1 MAERIGAIIELDGE
15 KEFKQG
21 VTDCNKSLST
31 LKSEMG
37 LVKAQCEGQANTLE
51 SLRKKHVVLTK
62 TLEEQKNK
70 EEAVRRG
77 LEHAEQSYKS
87 VGDGLDIL
95 KKNLSAATVELEQMR
110 QSSDTSRVDLLKQ
123 EKAVEDLSLAVAK
136 GEKNYNTA
144 GNRVKDWQA
153 KLNTAE
159 AQVIKATKAVNENAA
174 YMEEAEQATDK
185 CATSIDKFGK
195 ATQEAT
201 EVSRK
206 WTEVLRDKV
215 ISSVADM
222 AKDAMSSMVTGT
234 LELQDATNQLQASTG
249 ASAGEMQKFK
259 SVLQDVYAG
268 NYGESFEDVADATE
282 KIKQTLGNMDPTAL
296 QKTTES
302 AITLRDVFDMDY
314 QEQLRAVKTLMKN
327 FGIEAD
333 EAYNLIAQGAQ
344 QGLNKN
350 DDLLDV
356 INEYSSY
363 YAGAGRSAD
372 DFFNSLKNGAE
383 EGTFSVDKL
392 GDAYKEFTI
401 RAKDTANTTTEAYKI
416 LGLNADNMRAQF
428 AKGGESAKQ
437 ATDVI
442 VRALF
447 NVENDVKRN
456 QAGVDLFGTMWE
468 DLGEKGI
475 RALTQ
480 MNGGISSSYDAMS
493 KIKNIKYNSVTNQLT
508 ELGRKFKSAISDKVE
523 DFLPVITGGLE
534 AVIDSM
540 DILIPMIAGAGA
552 AFVTY
557 KVAAGSVTLFTEAT
571 KMATEGQT
579 LFNAVLGANPLIKV
593 ISVVIAAGT
602 ALIAYASNLGEVSR
616 ETEILTEANAR
627 VVESANNVTESVNN
641 TIASY
646 SDSTAEMQAQ
656 GEYAKIL
663 AGRIEDLAGKGSLN
677 NTELSIMQGYIA
689 ELNGIVPGLNLAY
702 DEQAQKLNMS
712 TDAMYDNIEASQKQ
726 IAQQAAQEY
735 AIELIKK
742 KTELEIEAIKLENE
756 ASDVNERRNQLLEEE
771 NDLVLKG
778 LTPLAAWWEGK
789 SNERKE
795 YQALTDAQEENSEA
809 VEANQKAK
817 EELAAEEEAV
827 KIKLEEMG
835 VSWGL
840 VTEAVN
846 ANSEASE
853 NAAAAQQNTTEMMMA
868 SAGQIAETYSSLKE
882 SVTGALES
890 QMNMFEEF
898 NAGTEISTEQLLSN
912 MQSQIDGV
920 TNWANNMA
928 ELSDRGINQNLLQ
941 YLADMGPEGAS
952 YVAAFAQMSD
962 EELKKA
968 SDMWSESLDMK
979 SGVESSVNGML
990 DSLTTSLSG
999 GTERVKGAMQQ
1010 VGADSISGLTEKLQS
1025 GQLEVKTAGDGL
1037 GESVIDGAK
1046 EGAGTHSPS
1055 WKTAEVGRD
1064 INEGLIQGINETK
1077 DKVSSTMQRML
1088 NDIIKNT
1095 SINLNAKK
1103 FVQDGRS
1110 IPSGLMQGINAGK
1123 GSVINSIKS
1132 LTTQVQ
1138 NTSRTTLNASRFTQ
1152 DGRQVSTGIANGINA
1167 GRMNAVTSA
1176 RSLADSTYTTA
1187 SNIRSLYSAGYNV
1200 SLGLAS
1206 GIRAGRSAV
1215 INAAASV
1222 CEAAIREARSRLR
1235 IHSPS
1240 QVFAEIGEYTAEGF
1254 GVGYRSRM
1262 GRVNSMIRES
1272 LDYTG
1277 MSPNVSNSNI
1287 HTLSQAGNEGKLIIE
1302 LPIYNNGV
1310 YSRTEIVEIARNGIT
1325 RMQNNRLTA
1334 KGVLT

>member
-51 SLRKKHVVLTK
+51 SLQKRHDVLTK

-87 VGDGLDIL
+87 VGDGLETL
-95 KKNLSAATVELEQMR
+95 KKKLLAATTELEQMR
-110 QSSDTSRVDLLKQ
+110 QSSDSSRSDLKKQ
-123 EKAVEDLSLAVAK
+123 EKAVEELSLAVAK

-159 AQVIKATKAVNENAA
+159 AQVIKATRAVNENAA
-174 YMEEAEQATDK
+174 YVAEAEQATDK

-195 ATQEAT
+195 AIQETT

-206 WTEVLRDKV
+206 WTEVLRDKA
-215 ISSVADM
+215 ISSAADI
-222 AKDAMSSMVTGT
+222 AKEAMSSMVTGT

-259 SVLQDVYAG
+259 SVLQDVYSG

-282 KIKQTLGNMDPTAL
+282 KIKQTLGDMDPTSL

-302 AITLRDVFDMDY
+302 AIALRDVFGMDY
-314 QEQLRAVKTLMKN
+314 QEQLRAVKSLMKN
-327 FGIEAD
+327 FSIEAD

-350 DDLLDV
+350 GDLLDV

-372 DFFNSLKNGAE
+372 DFFNSLKNGTE

-416 LGLNADNMRAQF
+416 LGLNADSMRAQF

-442 VRALF
+442 VKSLF
-447 NVENDVKRN
+447 SIEDDVKRN

-468 DLGEKGI
+468 DLGEKGV

-480 MNGGISSSYDAMS
+480 MNGSISSSYDSMS

-508 ELGRKFKSAISDKVE
+508 ELGRKFKSAISDEVE
-523 DFLPVITGGLE
+523 DFLPIITDGLGV
-534 AVIDSM
+534 VIDNL
-540 DILIPMIAGAGA
+540 DILIPMVAGAGA

-557 KVAAGSVTLFTEAT
+557 KVATSSVALLSS
-571 KMATEGQT
+571 ATEGATVAQRI
-579 LFNAVLGANPLIKV
+579 FNAVCDANPLIL
-593 ISVVIAAGT
+593 IATAVVAAGT
-602 ALIAYASNLGEVSR
+602 ALVAYASNLGEVSR
-616 ETEILTEANAR
+616 ETELLIEANAR

-641 TIASY
+641 TIVSY
-646 SDSTAEMQAQ
+646 ADSTAEMQAQ
-656 GEYAKIL
+656 EEYAKIL
-663 AGRIEDLAGKGSLN
+663 AGRIEGLAGKENLN
-677 NTELSIMQGYIA
+677 NEELSVMQGYIA
-689 ELNGIVPGLNLAY
+689 ELNGIVPGLSLAY

-712 TDAMYDNIEASQKQ
+712 TDAIYDNIEASQKQ

-735 AIELIKK
+735 AIELIRK

-756 ASDVNERRNQLLEEE
+756 ASDVNERRNQLLEDE
-771 NDLVLKG
+771 NDFVLKSFG
-778 LTPLAAWWEGK
+778 PFSAWLVGK
-789 SNERKE
+789 SDEREE
-795 YQALTDAQEENSEA
+795 YKALTEAQEENKEA
-809 VEANQKAK
+809 IEANEKAK
-817 EELAAEEEAV
+817 EDLAAEEEAV
-827 KIKLEEMG
+827 KIKLEETG
-835 VSWGL
+835 VSWEL
-840 VTEAVN
+840 VTDAIN
-846 ANSEASE
+846 TNSDASE
-853 NAAAAQQNTTEMMMA
+853 NAAATQQSTSETMMA

-952 YVAAFAQMSD
+952 YVAAFAQMTD
-962 EELKKA
+962 EELKEA

-999 GTERVKGAMQQ
+999 GTEKVKAAMEQ

-1025 GQLEVKTAGDGL
+1025 GQVDAKTAGDDL

-1055 WKTAEVGRD
+1055 WKMEEVGRD
-1064 INEGLIQGINETK
+1064 INEGLVQGIDETK
-1077 DKVSSTMQRML
+1077 EKVSSTMQGML
-1088 NDIIKNT
+1088 NDIVKNT
-1095 SINLNAKK
+1095 STNLNTGK

-1110 IPSGLMQGINAGK
+1110 ITSGLLQGINAGK
-1123 GSVINSIKS
+1123 SNVISSIRS
-1132 LTTQVQ
+1132 LTEQVRS
-1138 NTSRTTLNASRFTQ
+1138 TSGIMLNASRFTQ
-1152 DGRQVSTGIANGINA
+1152 DGRQVATGIANGINA
-1167 GRMNAVTSA
+1167 GRMTAVA
-1176 RSLADSTYTTA
+1176 AAGNLAVNVYSRA
-1187 SNIRSLYSAGYNV
+1187 SNIGSLYASGYNV
-1200 SLGLAS
+1200 SIGLAN
-1206 GIRAGRSAV
+1206 GILAGRSSV
-1215 INAAASV
+1215 INAAANV
-1222 CEAAIREARSRLR
+1222 CEAAIKEARSRLR

-1254 GVGYRSRM
+1254 GVGYKSRM
-1262 GRVNSMIRES
+1262 GQVNSMIRDS
-1272 LDYTG
+1272 MDYTELA
-1277 MSPNVSNSNI
+1277 SKVSSADVHSLN
-1287 HTLSQAGNEGKLIIE
+1287 QAGNDGKLVIE

-1310 YSRTEIVEIARNGIT
+1310 YSRTEIVEIARDGIT
-1325 RMQNNRLTA
+1325 RMQKNRLTA
-1334 KGVLT
+1334 KGVFA